1 MTSDG
6 TISKAATNFLINR
19 RSVAEIAGQ
28 NKSDYDKKKF
38 HTVLF
43 DKITKISRLCK
54 VALKNNVREKYSVKS
69 VNICIFAEFELIA
82 EDMLY
87 PIGIQNFEKLRK
99 EGCVYVDKTA
109 LMYKMVKEGNY
120 YFLSRPRR
128 FGKSL
133 LISTLEAYFLGKKE
147 LFEGLA
153 VAELEKDWV
162 EYPVLHLDL
171 NTEKY
176 DSPEALI
183 NKLSGAIDSWEKEYG
198 RNESEKSL
206 PTRFEGII
214 RRAKEKTGRNVVILV
229 DEYDK
234 PMLQAIGNNE
244 LQKEYRDTLKSFYGA
259 LKSQDACIKFAL
271 LTGVTKFGKVSVF
284 SDLNNLKDISM
295 SQYYYDLCG
304 ITEKEL
310 HHYFD
315 DEVGQLAQMNNQ
327 TKEEAYDRLKEE
339 YDGYHFTYDTPG
351 MYNPFSILWTLSER
365 RYGNYWFETGTPT
378 FLVELLQKADYNLEE
393 MAGIEADSDMLGSI
407 FNDDNPIPVIYQSG
421 YLTIKDYDSRFGIYK
436 LGFPNREVEDG
447 FMKFLLRYYTAKKIT
462 NSAFEISKF
471 VSDIESGNAEGFM
484 QRLQSFFA
492 GAKFDQIAKD
502 TENWFQN
509 VVFIVTTLCG
519 LYIEA
524 EHQTSN
530 GRIDLVLKTDKFIY
544 VMELKYDGT
553 AEEALQQ
560 IDDKGYALPW
570 QSDGRTV
577 IKVGANFSSQLRR
590 LDGWIIA

>member
-1 MTSDG
+1 
-6 TISKAATNFLINR
+6 
-19 RSVAEIAGQ
+19 
-28 NKSDYDKKKF
+28 
-38 HTVLF
+38 
-43 DKITKISRLCK
+43 
-54 VALKNNVREKYSVKS
+54 
-69 VNICIFAEFELIA
+69 
-82 EDMLY
+82 MLY
-87 PIGIQNFEKLRK
+87 PIGIQNFEKLRND
-99 EGCVYVDKTA
+99 GCVYVDKTA

-176 DSPEALI
+176 DSIEVLN
-183 NKLSGAIDSWEKEYG
+183 NKLSGTLKLWEEQYG
-198 RNESEKSL
+198 RDESEKSL
-206 PTRFEGII
+206 PMRFEGII

-234 PMLQAIGNNE
+234 PMLQAIGNEE
-244 LQKEYRDTLKSFYGA
+244 LQKAYRDTLKSFYGA
-259 LKSQDACIKFAL
+259 LKSMDGCIRFAL
-271 LTGVTKFGKVSVF
+271 MTGVTKFGKVSVF

-295 SQYYYDLCG
+295 SQYYYNICG
-304 ITEKEL
+304 ITEEEL

-315 DEVGQLAQMNNQ
+315 EEIEQLARTNNQ
-327 TKEEAYDRLKEE
+327 TKDEAYEKLKEE

-365 RYGNYWFETGTPT
+365 RYGSYWFETGTPT
-378 FLVELLQKADYNLEE
+378 FLVELLQKTDYNLEQ
-393 MAGIEADSDMLGSI
+393 MANVEADSDMLGSI

-421 YLTIKDYDSRFGIYK
+421 YLTIKSYDNRFGIYK

-447 FMKFLLRYYTAKKIT
+447 FMKYLLKYYTAKKNS
-462 NSAFEISKF
+462 NSAFEISRF
-471 VSDIESGNAEGFM
+471 VADIESGNAEGFM

-530 GRIDLVLKTDKFIY
+530 GRIDLVMKTDKYVY

-553 AEEALQQ
+553 PEEALRQ

-570 QSDGRTV
+570 QADGRKV
-577 IKVGANFSSQLRR
+577 IKVGANFSSELRR
-590 LDGWIIA
+590 LSGWVIE

>member
-1 MTSDG
+1 MTSYG

-43 DKITKISRLCK
+43 DKITKISRFCK

-171 NTEKY
+171 NTKKY
-176 DSPEALI
+176 DSIEALESI
-183 NKLSGAIDSWEKEYG
+183 LDIFLCEWEKKYGSWEKETDF
-198 RNESEKSL
+198 SS
-206 PTRFEGII
+206 RFEGII

-234 PMLQAIGNNE
+234 PMLQAIGNDE
-244 LQKEYRDTLKSFYGA
+244 LQKAYRDTLKSFYGA

-365 RYGNYWFETGTPT
+365 RYGSYWFETGTPT

-393 MAGIEADSDMLGSI
+393 MAGIEADTDMLGSI

-421 YLTIKDYDSRFGIYK
+421 YLTIKDYDREFGLYK
-436 LGFPNREVEDG
+436 LGFPNREVENG
-447 FMKFLLRYYTAKKIT
+447 FMKFLLPFYTAKRNT
-462 NSAFEISKF
+462 SSSFEIGCF
-471 VSDIESGNAEGFM
+471 VKDIKSGNAEGFM

-492 GAKFDQIAKD
+492 GAKFDQIARD

-530 GRIDLVLKTDKFIY
+530 GRIDLVLKTDKYIY

-553 AEEALQQ
+553 AEEALRQ

-570 QSDGRTV
+570 QTDGRTV
-577 IKVGANFSSQLRR
+577 IKVGANFSSSLRR
-590 LDGWIIA
+590 LEGWIIA

>member
-1 MTSDG
+1 
-6 TISKAATNFLINR
+6 
-19 RSVAEIAGQ
+19 
-28 NKSDYDKKKF
+28 
-38 HTVLF
+38 
-43 DKITKISRLCK
+43 
-54 VALKNNVREKYSVKS
+54 
-69 VNICIFAEFELIA
+69 
-82 EDMLY
+82 MLY
-87 PIGIQNFEKLRK
+87 PIGIQSFSEIR
-99 EGCVYVDKTA
+99 EHGYVYVDKTA
-109 LMYKMVKEGNY
+109 LMYKLLSEGKY

-176 DSPEALI
+176 DSPEVLY
-183 NKLSGAIDSWEKEYG
+183 NKLVGSIEYWEGIYG

-214 RRAKEKTGRNVVILV
+214 RRAKEKTCRNVVILV

-234 PMLQAIGNNE
+234 PMLQAIGNDE
-244 LQKEYRDTLKSFYGA
+244 LQKAYRDTLKSFYGA
-259 LKSQDACIKFAL
+259 LKSMDACIRFAM

-284 SDLNNLKDISM
+284 SDLNNLNDISM
-295 SQYYYDLCG
+295 DHRYYDICG
-304 ITEKEL
+304 ISEVEL
-310 HHYFD
+310 HQYFD
-315 DEVGQLAQMNNQ
+315 SEIHGLAQANNQ
-327 TKEEAYDRLKEE
+327 TYEQACEQLKVD

-351 MYNPFSILWTLSER
+351 MYNPFSILNTLSKQ
-365 RYGNYWFETGTPT
+365 RYGSYWFETGTPT

-393 MAGIEADSDMLGSI
+393 MSEVETDADVLGSI

-421 YLTIKDYDSRFGIYK
+421 YLTIKGYDNEFGLYK
-436 LGFPNREVEDG
+436 LGFPNREVENG
-447 FMKFLLRYYTAKKIT
+447 FLKFLLPFYTSKNRI
-462 NSAFEISKF
+462 SAPLEIRNF
-471 VSDIESGNAEGFM
+471 VNDIKSGNAEGFM

-492 GAKFDQIAKD
+492 GAKFDQVAKD

-530 GRIDLVLKTDKFIY
+530 GRIDLVLKTDKYIY
-544 VMELKYDGT
+544 VLELKYDGS
-553 AEEALQQ
+553 AEDALKQ
-560 IDDKGYALPW
+560 IDDKGYTLPW
-570 QSDGRTV
+570 QSDGRIV
-577 IKVGANFSSQLRR
+577 IKVGANFSSSLRR

>member
-1 MTSDG
+1 
-6 TISKAATNFLINR
+6 
-19 RSVAEIAGQ
+19 
-28 NKSDYDKKKF
+28 
-38 HTVLF
+38 
-43 DKITKISRLCK
+43 
-54 VALKNNVREKYSVKS
+54 
-69 VNICIFAEFELIA
+69 
-82 EDMLY
+82 MLY
-87 PIGIQNFEKLRK
+87 PIGIQNFEKLRN

-109 LMYKMVKEGNY
+109 LMYKMVKEGSY

-153 VAELEKDWV
+153 VAEIEKDWV

-176 DSPEALI
+176 DSPEVLI

-234 PMLQAIGNNE
+234 PMLQAIGNAE
-244 LQKEYRDTLKSFYGA
+244 LQKAYRDTLKSFYGA
-259 LKSQDACIKFAL
+259 LKSQDACIRFAI

-284 SDLNNLKDISM
+284 SDLNNLNDISM
-295 SQYYYDLCG
+295 DHRYYDICG
-304 ITEKEL
+304 ISEVEL
-310 HHYFD
+310 HRYFD
-315 DEVGQLAQMNNQ
+315 SEINGLAQANNQ
-327 TKEEAYDRLKEE
+327 TPEQAYEQLRID

-351 MYNPFSILWTLSER
+351 MYNPFSILNTLSKQ
-365 RYGNYWFETGTPT
+365 RYGSYWFETGTPT
-378 FLVELLQKADYNLEE
+378 FLVELLQKADYNLEQ
-393 MAGIEADSDMLGSI
+393 MAGMEADTDMLGSI

-421 YLTIKDYDSRFGIYK
+421 YLTIKDYDREFELYK
-436 LGFPNREVEDG
+436 LGFPNREVENG
-447 FMKFLLRYYTAKKIT
+447 FMKFLLPFYTAKR
-462 NSAFEISKF
+462 NSSSSFEIGQF
-471 VSDIESGNAEGFM
+471 VKDIKSGNAEGFM

-492 GAKFDQIAKD
+492 GAKFDQIARD

-530 GRIDLVLKTDKFIY
+530 GRIDLVLKTDKYIY
-544 VMELKYDGT
+544 VMELKYDGS
-553 AEEALQQ
+553 AEQALQQ
-560 IDDKGYALPW
+560 IDDKAYALPW
-570 QSDGRTV
+570 QADGRTV

-590 LDGWIIA
+590 LDGWVIA

>member
-1 MTSDG
+1 
-6 TISKAATNFLINR
+6 
-19 RSVAEIAGQ
+19 
-28 NKSDYDKKKF
+28 
-38 HTVLF
+38 
-43 DKITKISRLCK
+43 
-54 VALKNNVREKYSVKS
+54 
-69 VNICIFAEFELIA
+69 
-82 EDMLY
+82 MLY
-87 PIGIQNFEKLRK
+87 PIGIQNFEKLRND
-99 EGCVYVDKTA
+99 GCVYVDKTA

-162 EYPVLHLDL
+162 EYSVLHLDL

-176 DSPEALI
+176 DSIEVLN
-183 NKLSGAIDSWEKEYG
+183 NKLSGTLKLWEEQYG
-198 RNESEKSL
+198 RDESEKSL
-206 PTRFEGII
+206 PMRFEGII

-234 PMLQAIGNNE
+234 PMLQAIGNEE
-244 LQKEYRDTLKSFYGA
+244 LQKAYRDTLKSFYGA
-259 LKSQDACIKFAL
+259 LKSMDGCIRFAL

-295 SQYYYDLCG
+295 SQYYYNICG
-304 ITEKEL
+304 ITEEEL

-315 DEVGQLAQMNNQ
+315 EEIEQLARTNNQ
-327 TKEEAYDRLKEE
+327 TKDEAYEKLKEE

-365 RYGNYWFETGTPT
+365 RYGSYWFETGTPT
-378 FLVELLQKADYNLEE
+378 FLVELLQKTDYNLEQ
-393 MAGIEADSDMLGSI
+393 MANVEADSDMLGSI

-421 YLTIKDYDSRFGIYK
+421 YLTIKSYDNRFGIYK

-447 FMKFLLRYYTAKKIT
+447 FMKYLLKYYTAKKNS
-462 NSAFEISKF
+462 NSAFEISRF
-471 VSDIESGNAEGFM
+471 VADIESGNAEGFM

-530 GRIDLVLKTDKFIY
+530 GRIDLVMKTDKYVY

-553 AEEALQQ
+553 PEEALRQ

-570 QSDGRTV
+570 QADGRKV
-577 IKVGANFSSQLRR
+577 IKVGANFSSELRR
-590 LDGWIIA
+590 LSGWVIE

>member
-1 MTSDG
+1 
-6 TISKAATNFLINR
+6 
-19 RSVAEIAGQ
+19 
-28 NKSDYDKKKF
+28 
-38 HTVLF
+38 
-43 DKITKISRLCK
+43 
-54 VALKNNVREKYSVKS
+54 
-69 VNICIFAEFELIA
+69 
-82 EDMLY
+82 MLY
-87 PIGIQNFEKLRK
+87 PIGIQNFEKLRN

-109 LMYKMVKEGNY
+109 RMYKMVKEGNY

-153 VAELEKDWV
+153 IDSLEKDWL

-176 DSPEALI
+176 DSPEALE
-183 NKLSGAIDSWEKEYG
+183 NKLSVFLDICESIYG
-198 RNESEKSL
+198 SGKPESSL
-206 PTRFEGII
+206 SVRFENVI

-234 PMLQAIGNNE
+234 PMLQAIGNE
-244 LQKEYRDTLKSFYGA
+244 SLQKTFRDTLKSFYGA
-259 LKSQDACIKFAL
+259 LKSMDACIRFAL

-295 SQYYYDLCG
+295 SHNYYDLCG
-304 ITEKEL
+304 ITGDEL
-310 HHYFD
+310 HKYFD
-315 DEVGQLAQMNNQ
+315 GEIERLAAANDLTLEQ
-327 TKEEAYDRLKEE
+327 AYDRLKLD

-351 MYNPFSILWTLSER
+351 IYNPFSILWTLSER
-365 RYGNYWFETGTPT
+365 RYGSYWFETGTPT
-378 FLVELLQKADYNLEE
+378 FLVELLQASDFNLEQ
-393 MAGIEADSDMLGSI
+393 MAGMEADSDMLGSI

-421 YLTIKDYDSRFGIYK
+421 YLTIKGYDPRFGLYK

-447 FMKFLLRYYTAKKIT
+447 FMKFLLPFYTAKRNT
-462 NSAFEISKF
+462 NSSFEISRF
-471 VSDIESGNAEGFM
+471 VTDIESGNAEGFL

-509 VVFIVTTLCG
+509 VVFIVTSLCG
-519 LYIEA
+519 LYVEA

-530 GRIDLVLKTDKFIY
+530 GRIDLLLKTDRFVY
-544 VMELKYDGT
+544 VMEFKYDGS
-553 AEEALQQ
+553 AEDALRQ
-560 IDDKGYALPW
+560 IDSKEYALPW
-570 QSDGRTV
+570 QSDNRQI
-577 IKVGANFSSQLRR
+577 IKVGANFSSSIRR
-590 LDGWIIA
+590 LDGWIVA

>member
-1 MTSDG
+1 
-6 TISKAATNFLINR
+6 
-19 RSVAEIAGQ
+19 
-28 NKSDYDKKKF
+28 
-38 HTVLF
+38 
-43 DKITKISRLCK
+43 
-54 VALKNNVREKYSVKS
+54 
-69 VNICIFAEFELIA
+69 
-82 EDMLY
+82 MLY
-87 PIGIQNFEKLRK
+87 PIGIQSFSEIRQH
-99 EGCVYVDKTA
+99 GYVYVDKTA
-109 LMYKMVKEGNY
+109 LMYKLLSEGKY

-153 VAELEKDWV
+153 VADLEKDWV

-176 DSPEALI
+176 DSIEVLN
-183 NKLSGAIDSWEKEYG
+183 NKLSGSLKLWEDQYG
-198 RNESEKSL
+198 RNESEKSI
-206 PTRFEGII
+206 PMRFEGVI

-234 PMLQAIGNNE
+234 PMLQVIGNE
-244 LQKEYRDTLKSFYGA
+244 DLQKAYRDTLKSFYGA
-259 LKSQDACIKFAL
+259 LKSMDGCIRFAL

-284 SDLNNLKDISM
+284 SDLNNLNDISM
-295 SQYYYDLCG
+295 DHRYYDICG
-304 ITEKEL
+304 ITEEELYRYFEKEIN
-310 HHYFD
+310 
-315 DEVGQLAQMNNQ
+315 ELAQANNQ
-327 TKEEAYDRLKEE
+327 TYEQACQQLKLD

-351 MYNPFSILWTLSER
+351 MYNPFSILNTLSKQ
-365 RYGNYWFETGTPT
+365 RYGSYWFETGTPT
-378 FLVELLQKADYNLEE
+378 FLVELLQKTDYNLEE
-393 MAGIEADSDMLGSI
+393 MANVEADSDMLGSI
-407 FNDDNPIPVIYQSG
+407 FNNDNPIPVIYQSG

-447 FMKFLLRYYTAKKIT
+447 FMKYLLQHYTSKNNT
-462 NSAFEISKF
+462 SSAFEISRF
-471 VSDIESGNAEGFM
+471 IADIESGNAEGFM

-530 GRIDLVLKTDKFIY
+530 GRIDLVMKTDKYVY

-553 AEEALQQ
+553 PEEALRQ

-570 QSDGRTV
+570 QSDGRKV
-577 IKVGANFSSQLRR
+577 IKVGANFSSELRR
-590 LDGWIIA
+590 LSGWVIE

>member
-1 MTSDG
+1 
-6 TISKAATNFLINR
+6 
-19 RSVAEIAGQ
+19 
-28 NKSDYDKKKF
+28 
-38 HTVLF
+38 
-43 DKITKISRLCK
+43 
-54 VALKNNVREKYSVKS
+54 
-69 VNICIFAEFELIA
+69 
-82 EDMLY
+82 MLY
-87 PIGIQNFEKLRK
+87 PIGIQSFSEIRQN
-99 EGCVYVDKTA
+99 GYVYVDKTA
-109 LMYKMVKEGNY
+109 LMYKLLSEGKY

-271 LTGVTKFGKVSVF
+271 LTGVTKFGKGSVF

-393 MAGIEADSDMLGSI
+393 M
-407 FNDDNPIPVIYQSG
+407 
-421 YLTIKDYDSRFGIYK
+421 R
-436 LGFPNREVEDG
+436 
-447 FMKFLLRYYTAKKIT
+447 
-462 NSAFEISKF
+462 
-471 VSDIESGNAEGFM
+471 
-484 QRLQSFFA
+484 
-492 GAKFDQIAKD
+492 
-502 TENWFQN
+502 
-509 VVFIVTTLCG
+509 
-519 LYIEA
+519 
-524 EHQTSN
+524 
-530 GRIDLVLKTDKFIY
+530 
-544 VMELKYDGT
+544 
-553 AEEALQQ
+553 
-560 IDDKGYALPW
+560 
-570 QSDGRTV
+570 
-577 IKVGANFSSQLRR
+577 
-590 LDGWIIA
+590 

>member
-1 MTSDG
+1 
-6 TISKAATNFLINR
+6 
-19 RSVAEIAGQ
+19 
-28 NKSDYDKKKF
+28 
-38 HTVLF
+38 
-43 DKITKISRLCK
+43 
-54 VALKNNVREKYSVKS
+54 
-69 VNICIFAEFELIA
+69 
-82 EDMLY
+82 MLY
-87 PIGIQNFEKLRK
+87 PIGIQNFSEIRQH
-99 EGCVYVDKTA
+99 GYVYVDKTA
-109 LMYKMVKEGNY
+109 LMYKLLSEGKY

-153 VAELEKDWV
+153 VADLEKDWV

-176 DSPEALI
+176 DSIEVLN
-183 NKLSGAIDSWEKEYG
+183 NKLSGSLKLWEDQYG
-198 RNESEKSL
+198 RNESEKSI
-206 PTRFEGII
+206 PMRFEGII

-234 PMLQAIGNNE
+234 PMLQAIGNEE

-259 LKSQDACIKFAL
+259 LKSMDGCIRFAL

-284 SDLNNLKDISM
+284 SDLNNLNDISM
-295 SQYYYDLCG
+295 DHRYYDICG
-304 ITEKEL
+304 ISEEELYRYFEKEIN
-310 HHYFD
+310 
-315 DEVGQLAQMNNQ
+315 ELAQANKQ
-327 TKEEAYDRLKEE
+327 TYEQACQQLKLD

-351 MYNPFSILWTLSER
+351 MYNPFSILNTLSKQ
-365 RYGNYWFETGTPT
+365 RYGSYWFETGTPT
-378 FLVELLQKADYNLEE
+378 FLVELLQKTDYNLEE
-393 MAGIEADSDMLGSI
+393 MANVEADSDMLGSI
-407 FNDDNPIPVIYQSG
+407 FNNDNPIPVIYQSG

-447 FMKFLLRYYTAKKIT
+447 FMKYLLQHYTSKNNT
-462 NSAFEISKF
+462 SSAFEISRF
-471 VSDIESGNAEGFM
+471 IADIESGNAEGFM

-492 GAKFDQIAKD
+492 GTKFDQIAKD

-530 GRIDLVLKTDKFIY
+530 GRIDLVMKTDKYVY

-553 AEEALQQ
+553 PEEALRQ

-570 QSDGRTV
+570 QSDGRKV
-577 IKVGANFSSQLRR
+577 IKVGANFSSELRR
-590 LDGWIIA
+590 LSGWVIE

>member
-1 MTSDG
+1 
-6 TISKAATNFLINR
+6 
-19 RSVAEIAGQ
+19 
-28 NKSDYDKKKF
+28 
-38 HTVLF
+38 
-43 DKITKISRLCK
+43 
-54 VALKNNVREKYSVKS
+54 
-69 VNICIFAEFELIA
+69 
-82 EDMLY
+82 MLY
-87 PIGIQNFEKLRK
+87 PIGIQNFEKLRND
-99 EGCVYVDKTA
+99 GCVYVDKTA

-176 DSPEALI
+176 DSIEVLN
-183 NKLSGAIDSWEKEYG
+183 NKLSGTLKLWEEQYG
-198 RNESEKSL
+198 RDESEKSL
-206 PTRFEGII
+206 PMRFEGII

-234 PMLQAIGNNE
+234 PMLQAIGNEE
-244 LQKEYRDTLKSFYGA
+244 LQKAYRDTLKSFYGA
-259 LKSQDACIKFAL
+259 LKSMDGCIRFAL
-271 LTGVTKFGKVSVF
+271 MTGVTKFGKVSVF

-295 SQYYYDLCG
+295 SQYYYNICG
-304 ITEKEL
+304 ITEEEL

-315 DEVGQLAQMNNQ
+315 EEIEQLARTNNQ
-327 TKEEAYDRLKEE
+327 TKDEAYEKLKEE

-365 RYGNYWFETGTPT
+365 RYGSYWFETGTPS
-378 FLVELLQKADYNLEE
+378 FLVELLQKSDYNLEQ
-393 MAGIEADSDMLGSI
+393 MANVEADSDMLGSI

-421 YLTIKDYDSRFGIYK
+421 YLTIKSYDNRFGIYK

-447 FMKFLLRYYTAKKIT
+447 FMKYLLKYYTAKKNS
-462 NSAFEISKF
+462 NSAFEISRF
-471 VSDIESGNAEGFM
+471 VADIESGNAEGFM

-530 GRIDLVLKTDKFIY
+530 GRIDLVMKTDKYVY

-553 AEEALQQ
+553 PEEALRQ

-570 QSDGRTV
+570 QADGRKV
-577 IKVGANFSSQLRR
+577 IKVGANFSSELRR
-590 LDGWIIA
+590 LSGWVIE

>member
-1 MTSDG
+1 
-6 TISKAATNFLINR
+6 
-19 RSVAEIAGQ
+19 
-28 NKSDYDKKKF
+28 
-38 HTVLF
+38 
-43 DKITKISRLCK
+43 
-54 VALKNNVREKYSVKS
+54 
-69 VNICIFAEFELIA
+69 
-82 EDMLY
+82 MLY

-109 LMYKMVKEGNY
+109 LMYKMVKEGSY

-128 FGKSL
+128 FGKRL
-133 LISTLEAYFLGKKE
+133 FISTLEAYFLGKKE

-176 DSPEALI
+176 DSQEVLI
-183 NKLSGAIDSWEKEYG
+183 DKLSGALDSWEKEYG

-234 PMLQAIGNNE
+234 PMLQAIGNDE
-244 LQKEYRDTLKSFYGA
+244 LQKAYRDTLKS
-259 LKSQDACIKFAL
+259 QDASIRFAL

-304 ITEKEL
+304 ITEDEL
-310 HHYFD
+310 HKYFD
-315 DEVGQLAQMNNQ
+315 DEVAQLAQMNNQ
-327 TKEEAYDRLKEE
+327 TKDEAYDKLKKE

-365 RYGNYWFETGTPT
+365 RYGSYWFETGTPT
-378 FLVELLQKADYNLEE
+378 FLVELLQKADFNLEQ
-393 MAGIEADSDMLGSI
+393 MAGMEADSDMLGSI

-421 YLTIKDYDSRFGIYK
+421 YLTIKDYDREFDLYK
-436 LGFPNREVEDG
+436 LGFPNREVENG
-447 FMKFLLRYYTAKKIT
+447 FMKFLLPFYTAKRNT
-462 NSAFEISKF
+462 SSSFEIGKF
-471 VSDIESGNAEGFM
+471 VKDIKSGNAEGFM

-492 GAKFDQIAKD
+492 GAKFDQIARD

-530 GRIDLVLKTDKFIY
+530 GRIDLVLKTDKYIY

-553 AEEALQQ
+553 AEEALRQ

-577 IKVGANFSSQLRR
+577 IKVGANFSSSLRR
-590 LDGWIIA
+590 LDGWIVA

>member
-1 MTSDG
+1 MQSLFILAICITA
-6 TISKAATNFLINR
+6 ISIIVIV
-19 RSVAEIAGQ
+19 SVRISLK
-28 NKSDYDKKKF
+28 NKSK
-38 HTVLF
+38 VLSRRIAT
-43 DKITKISRLCK
+43 ITPYKDIQES
-54 VALKNNVREKYSVKS
+54 REKFVYSQVGQ
-69 VNICIFAEFELIA
+69 IA

-87 PIGIQNFEKLRK
+87 PIGIQSFSEIRQN
-99 EGCVYVDKTA
+99 GYVYVDKTA
-109 LMYKMVKEGNY
+109 LMYKLLSEGKY

>member
-1 MTSDG
+1 
-6 TISKAATNFLINR
+6 
-19 RSVAEIAGQ
+19 
-28 NKSDYDKKKF
+28 
-38 HTVLF
+38 
-43 DKITKISRLCK
+43 
-54 VALKNNVREKYSVKS
+54 
-69 VNICIFAEFELIA
+69 
-82 EDMLY
+82 MLY
-87 PIGIQNFEKLRK
+87 PIGIQNFEKLRND
-99 EGCVYVDKTA
+99 GCVYVDKTA

-176 DSPEALI
+176 DSIEVLN
-183 NKLSGAIDSWEKEYG
+183 NKLSGTLKLWEEQYG
-198 RNESEKSL
+198 RDESEKSL
-206 PTRFEGII
+206 PMRFEGII

-234 PMLQAIGNNE
+234 PMLQAIGNEE
-244 LQKEYRDTLKSFYGA
+244 LQKAYRDTLKSFYGA
-259 LKSQDACIKFAL
+259 LKSMDGCIRFAL

-295 SQYYYDLCG
+295 SQYYYNICG
-304 ITEKEL
+304 ITEEEL

-315 DEVGQLAQMNNQ
+315 EEIEQLARTNNQ
-327 TKEEAYDRLKEE
+327 TKDEAYEKLKEE

-365 RYGNYWFETGTPT
+365 RYGSYWFETGTPT
-378 FLVELLQKADYNLEE
+378 FLVELLQKTDYNLEQ
-393 MAGIEADSDMLGSI
+393 MANVEADSDMLGSI

-421 YLTIKDYDSRFGIYK
+421 YLTIKSYDNRFGIYK

-447 FMKFLLRYYTAKKIT
+447 FMKYLLKYYTAKKNS
-462 NSAFEISKF
+462 NSAFEISRF
-471 VSDIESGNAEGFM
+471 VADIESGNAEGFM

-530 GRIDLVLKTDKFIY
+530 GRIDLVMKTDKYVY

-553 AEEALQQ
+553 PEEALKQ
-560 IDDKGYALPW
+560 IEDKGYAMPW
-570 QSDGRTV
+570 QSDGRKV
-577 IKVGANFSSQLRR
+577 IKVGANFSSELRR
-590 LDGWIIA
+590 LSGWVIE

>member
-1 MTSDG
+1 
-6 TISKAATNFLINR
+6 
-19 RSVAEIAGQ
+19 
-28 NKSDYDKKKF
+28 
-38 HTVLF
+38 
-43 DKITKISRLCK
+43 
-54 VALKNNVREKYSVKS
+54 
-69 VNICIFAEFELIA
+69 
-82 EDMLY
+82 MLY
-87 PIGIQNFEKLRK
+87 PIGIQNFEKLRND
-99 EGCVYVDKTA
+99 GCVYVDKTA

-176 DSPEALI
+176 DSIEVLN
-183 NKLSGAIDSWEKEYG
+183 NKLSGTLKLWEEQYG
-198 RNESEKSL
+198 RDESEKSL
-206 PTRFEGII
+206 PMRFEGII

-234 PMLQAIGNNE
+234 PMLQAIGNEE
-244 LQKEYRDTLKSFYGA
+244 LQKAYRDTLKSFYGA
-259 LKSQDACIKFAL
+259 LKSMDGCIRFAL

-295 SQYYYDLCG
+295 SQYYYNICG
-304 ITEKEL
+304 ITEEEL

-315 DEVGQLAQMNNQ
+315 EEIEQLARTNNQ
-327 TKEEAYDRLKEE
+327 TKDEAYEKLKEE

-365 RYGNYWFETGTPT
+365 RYGSYWFETGTPT
-378 FLVELLQKADYNLEE
+378 FLVELLQKTDYNLEE
-393 MAGIEADSDMLGSI
+393 MASTETDADVLGSI

-421 YLTIKDYDSRFGIYK
+421 YLTIKDYDKEFGLYK
-436 LGFPNREVEDG
+436 LGFPNREVENG
-447 FMKFLLRYYTAKKIT
+447 FMKFLLPFYTS
-462 NSAFEISKF
+462 NSTTGPLEIRNF
-471 VSDIESGNAEGFM
+471 VNDIKSGNAEGFM

-492 GAKFDQIAKD
+492 GTKFDQIAKD

-530 GRIDLVLKTDKFIY
+530 GRIDLVMKTYKYVY

-553 AEEALQQ
+553 PEEALKQ

-570 QSDGRTV
+570 QSDGRKV
-577 IKVGANFSSQLRR
+577 IKVGANFSSELRR
-590 LDGWIIA
+590 LSGWVIE

>member
-1 MTSDG
+1 
-6 TISKAATNFLINR
+6 
-19 RSVAEIAGQ
+19 
-28 NKSDYDKKKF
+28 
-38 HTVLF
+38 
-43 DKITKISRLCK
+43 
-54 VALKNNVREKYSVKS
+54 
-69 VNICIFAEFELIA
+69 
-82 EDMLY
+82 MLY
-87 PIGIQNFEKLRK
+87 PIGIQNFEKLRND
-99 EGCVYVDKTA
+99 GCVYVDKTA

-176 DSPEALI
+176 DSIEVLN
-183 NKLSGAIDSWEKEYG
+183 NKLSGTLKLWEEQYG
-198 RNESEKSL
+198 RDESEKSL
-206 PTRFEGII
+206 PMRFEGII

-234 PMLQAIGNNE
+234 PMLQAIGNEE
-244 LQKEYRDTLKSFYGA
+244 LQKAYRDTLKSFYGA
-259 LKSQDACIKFAL
+259 LKSMDGCIRFAL
-271 LTGVTKFGKVSVF
+271 MTGVTKFGKVSVF

-295 SQYYYDLCG
+295 SQYYYNICG
-304 ITEKEL
+304 ITEEEL

-315 DEVGQLAQMNNQ
+315 EEIEQLARTNNQ
-327 TKEEAYDRLKEE
+327 TKDEAYEKLKEE

-365 RYGNYWFETGTPT
+365 RYGSYCFETGTPT
-378 FLVELLQKADYNLEE
+378 FLVELLQKTDYNLEQ
-393 MAGIEADSDMLGSI
+393 MANVEADSDMLGSI

-421 YLTIKDYDSRFGIYK
+421 YLTIKSYDNRFGIYK

-447 FMKFLLRYYTAKKIT
+447 FMKYLLKYYTAKKNS
-462 NSAFEISKF
+462 NSAFEISRF
-471 VSDIESGNAEGFM
+471 VADIESGNAEGFM

-530 GRIDLVLKTDKFIY
+530 GRIDLVMKTDKYVY

-553 AEEALQQ
+553 PEEALKQ
-560 IDDKGYALPW
+560 IEDKGYAMPW
-570 QSDGRTV
+570 QSDGRKV
-577 IKVGANFSSQLRR
+577 IKVGANFSSELRR
-590 LDGWIIA
+590 LSGWVIE

>member
-1 MTSDG
+1 
-6 TISKAATNFLINR
+6 
-19 RSVAEIAGQ
+19 
-28 NKSDYDKKKF
+28 
-38 HTVLF
+38 
-43 DKITKISRLCK
+43 
-54 VALKNNVREKYSVKS
+54 
-69 VNICIFAEFELIA
+69 
-82 EDMLY
+82 MLY
-87 PIGIQNFEKLRK
+87 PIGIQNFEKLRND
-99 EGCVYVDKTA
+99 GCVYVDKTA

-133 LISTLEAYFLGKKE
+133 LISTLEAYFLGKKD

-176 DSPEALI
+176 DSIEVLN
-183 NKLSGAIDSWEKEYG
+183 NKLSGTLKLWEEQYG
-198 RNESEKSL
+198 RDESEKSL
-206 PTRFEGII
+206 PMRFEGII
-214 RRAKEKTGRNVVILV
+214 RRAKEKTGRYVVILV

-234 PMLQAIGNNE
+234 PMLQAIGNEE
-244 LQKEYRDTLKSFYGA
+244 LQKAYRDTLKSFYGA
-259 LKSQDACIKFAL
+259 LKSMDGCIRFAL

-295 SQYYYDLCG
+295 SQYYYNICG
-304 ITEKEL
+304 ITEEEL

-315 DEVGQLAQMNNQ
+315 EEIEQLARTNNQ
-327 TKEEAYDRLKEE
+327 TKDEAYEKLKEE

-365 RYGNYWFETGTPT
+365 RYGSYWFETGTPT
-378 FLVELLQKADYNLEE
+378 FLVELLQKTDYNLEQ
-393 MAGIEADSDMLGSI
+393 MANVEADSDMLGSI

-421 YLTIKDYDSRFGIYK
+421 YLTIKSYDNRFGIYK

-447 FMKFLLRYYTAKKIT
+447 FMKYLLKYYTAKKNS
-462 NSAFEISKF
+462 NSAFEISRF
-471 VSDIESGNAEGFM
+471 VADIESGNAEGFM

-530 GRIDLVLKTDKFIY
+530 GRIDLVMKTDKYVY

-553 AEEALQQ
+553 PEEALRQ

-570 QSDGRTV
+570 QADGRKV
-577 IKVGANFSSQLRR
+577 IKVGANFSSELRR
-590 LDGWIIA
+590 LSGWVIE

>member
-1 MTSDG
+1 M
-6 TISKAATNFLINR
+6 
-19 RSVAEIAGQ
+19 
-28 NKSDYDKKKF
+28 
-38 HTVLF
+38 LF
-43 DKITKISRLCK
+43 DQQTGG
-54 VALKNNVREKYSVKS
+54 
-69 VNICIFAEFELIA
+69 
-82 EDMLY
+82 DMLY
-87 PIGIQNFEKLRK
+87 PIGIQSFSEIRQN
-99 EGCVYVDKTA
+99 GYVYVDKTA
-109 LMYKMVKEGNY
+109 LMYKMLSEGKY

-153 VAELEKDWV
+153 VADLEKDWV

-171 NTEKY
+171 NTKKY
-176 DSPEALI
+176 DSIEALESI
-183 NKLSGAIDSWEKEYG
+183 LDISLCEWEKKYG
-198 RNESEKSL
+198 SWDKETDFSS
-206 PTRFEGII
+206 RFEGII

-234 PMLQAIGNNE
+234 PMLQAIGNDE

-259 LKSQDACIKFAL
+259 LKSMDACIRFAL

-284 SDLNNLKDISM
+284 SDLNNLNDISM
-295 SQYYYDLCG
+295 DHRYYDICG
-304 ITEKEL
+304 ISEVEL

-315 DEVGQLAQMNNQ
+315 SEIKELALANNQ
-327 TKEEAYDRLKEE
+327 TFEQACKRLKID

-351 MYNPFSILWTLSER
+351 MYNPFSILNTLSKQ
-365 RYGNYWFETGTPT
+365 RYGSYWFETGTPT
-378 FLVELLQKADYNLEE
+378 FLVELLQKSDYNLEQMAE
-393 MAGIEADSDMLGSI
+393 MEADTDMLGSI

-421 YLTIKDYDSRFGIYK
+421 YLTIKDYDSEFDLYK
-436 LGFPNREVEDG
+436 LGFPNREVENG
-447 FMKFLLRYYTAKKIT
+447 FMKFLLPFYTAKRNT
-462 NSAFEISKF
+462 SSAFEIGNF
-471 VSDIESGNAEGFM
+471 VKDIKSGNAEGFM

-530 GRIDLVLKTDKFIY
+530 GRIDLLLKTDKFIY

-560 IDDKGYALPW
+560 INGKGYALPW
-570 QSDGRTV
+570 QSDGRTI
-577 IKVGANFSSQLRR
+577 IKVGANFSSTLRR

>member
-1 MTSDG
+1 
-6 TISKAATNFLINR
+6 
-19 RSVAEIAGQ
+19 
-28 NKSDYDKKKF
+28 
-38 HTVLF
+38 
-43 DKITKISRLCK
+43 
-54 VALKNNVREKYSVKS
+54 
-69 VNICIFAEFELIA
+69 
-82 EDMLY
+82 MLY
-87 PIGIQNFEKLRK
+87 PIGIQSFSEIRQN
-99 EGCVYVDKTA
+99 GYVYVDKTA
-109 LMYKMVKEGNY
+109 LMYKLLSEGKY

-378 FLVELLQKADYNLEE
+378 FFVELLQKADYNLEE